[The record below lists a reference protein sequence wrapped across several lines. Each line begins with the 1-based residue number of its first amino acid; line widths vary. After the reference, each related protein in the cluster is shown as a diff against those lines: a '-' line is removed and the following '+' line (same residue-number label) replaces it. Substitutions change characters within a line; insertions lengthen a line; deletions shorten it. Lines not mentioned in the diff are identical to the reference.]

1 MAKKATLKSK
11 AKPQAPAVERSRIS
25 QSDIPNLPLEDALKI
40 AKALWDNFAGKSAA
54 PHQIAMAIDK
64 SPTSSDWRVLTG
76 SSIAYGLTDGGYG
89 AAQISLKDI
98 GKRIVAPTADGDDI
112 VARAEALVQ
121 PRILREFFEKYN
133 RAKLPRDEIGQNVLV
148 SLGVPKERAVNTFE
162 LLKKSGIFAGVIQ
175 QTKTGLFV
183 AMDTP
188 IVTDPSL
195 ESEVEPDDASD
206 DADSADRS
214 SASVS
219 SGLQNFP
226 AAKPSQSGGSK
237 QLFVAHGKNQKPLND
252 LKKILD
258 QFKIPYKVAI
268 DEPNKG
274 RPISGKVAELMNE
287 CSAGIFIFTKDEKFF
302 RENTK
307 GEHDEIWRPSENVV
321 YELGAANIL
330 WDRKII
336 IVREDGVNFP
346 SDFSDLG
353 YITFKD
359 GEIASKA
366 LEILKELV
374 ALELVKFSA
383 T

>member
-1 MAKKATLKSK
+1 MAKAKTKVTKEVVKRSK
-11 AKPQAPAVERSRIS
+11 IS
-25 QSDIPNLPLEDALKI
+25 QTDFPVQTLEESLTIAQAISDH
-40 AKALWDNFAGKSAA
+40 FAGKSAA
-54 PHQIAMAIDK
+54 PHQIAHALNK
-64 SPTSSDWRVLTG
+64 SPASSDWRYATG
-76 SSIAYGLTDGGYG
+76 SSIAYGLTEGGYG
-89 AAQISLKDI
+89 ATQIALTI
-98 GKRIVAPTADGDDI
+98 LGKRIVAPTREGDTAA
-112 VARAEALVQ
+112 ARAEAVLQ
-121 PRILREFFEKYN
+121 PRIFREFFN
-133 RAKLPRDEIGQNVLV
+133 RYDRNKFPRDDIAKNVLV
-148 SLGVPKERAVNTFE
+148 EMGIPRDRVDGALAT
-162 LLKKSGIFAGVIQ
+162 LKANGEFSGIIKSM
-175 QTKTGLFV
+175 KTGPFV
-183 AMDTP
+183 ALDGPVIPAHDTNYEADEQTIEPGDDGGPAAHEGSVASAEP
-188 IVTDPSL
+188 I
-195 ESEVEPDDASD
+195 
-206 DADSADRS
+206 
-214 SASVS
+214 
-219 SGLQNFP
+219 FP
-226 AAKPSQSGGSK
+226 AAKPSSVMPK
-237 QLFVAHGKNQKPLND
+237 QLFVAHGKNRKPLDD

-258 QFKIPYKVAI
+258 QFKIPFKVAI

-287 CSAGIFIFTKDEKFF
+287 CSAGIFIFTKDEQFF
-302 RENTK
+302 RQNSK

-383 T
+383 A

>member
-1 MAKKATLKSK
+1 MAKKTTKAK
-11 AKPQAPAVERSRIS
+11 AKPAETAPKRIKVS
-25 QSDIPNLPLEDALKI
+25 QSDIPGLPLEDALKI
-40 AKALWDNFAGKSAA
+40 AQALWDDFAGKSAA
-54 PHQIAMAIDK
+54 PHQIAMAIGK
-64 SPTSSDWRVLTG
+64 SPTSSDWRTLCG

-98 GKRIVAPTADGDDI
+98 GKRIVAPTTEGDDI

-121 PRILREFFEKYN
+121 PRVLKEFFEKYN
-133 RAKLPRDEIGQNVLV
+133 RAKLPKDEIGQNVLV
-148 SLGVPKERAVNTFE
+148 SLGVPKERAAGTFE
-162 LLKKSGIFAGVIQ
+162 LLKNSGIFAGVIQ
-175 QTKTGLFV
+175 QTKTGPFV
-183 AMDTP
+183 AIDTP
-188 IVTDPSL
+188 MKTTLAAEDQSDPEGPSTEDGGEYL
-195 ESEVEPDDASD
+195 A
-206 DADSADRS
+206 A
-214 SASVS
+214 ASVS
-219 SGLQNFP
+219 PALKNFP
-226 AAKPSQSGGSK
+226 AAKPSQNGGSK
-237 QLFVAHGKNQKPLND
+237 KLFVAHGKNQKPLND

-258 QFKIPYKVAI
+258 QFKIPYKIAI
-268 DEPNKG
+268 DEPMKG

-302 RENTK
+302 RENAK